1 MLTKM
6 LPPSACSPK
15 ILLGRRTKSNPAI
28 PVCFRSCFKCKW
40 KGSCAIKGPRHPFLH
55 FEEPNGQPST
65 YFILPI
71 CVVFFWI
78 FCQSNKSTLFW
89 HKTKQHTPHPTFW
102 CALHLGLLSN
112 PTALL
117 PSHPLR
123 KTDAKVHRIPG
134 KWPEFC
140 DDFGMQEMQKFKP
153 KIVRCEGM
161 KHISLIASENKG
173 WIWSYLFNQ
182 DCPSI
187 NRIPAFPSQKL
198 GFGVGTL

>member
-28 PVCFRSCFKCKW
+28 PVCFISCFKCKW
-40 KGSCAIKGPRHPFLH
+40 KGSCAIRGPPHPFLH

-65 YFILPI
+65 CFILPSYMLW
-71 CVVFFWI
+71 CWI
-78 FCQSNKSTLFW
+78 FCQSTLCFAPW
-89 HKTKQHTPHPTFW
+89 I
-102 CALHLGLLSN
+102 

-117 PSHPLR
+117 PSHPSRLNA
-123 KTDAKVHRIPG
+123 AKVHRIPG

-161 KHISLIASENKG
+161 KHISLIASEYRYQG

-187 NRIPAFPSQKL
+187 NRIPAFPSRKL